1 MSDPSILNEFK
12 NATTVWHRDVEDIIN
27 KLLLQNAGGTDEI
40 TKYVSPLLLILEIF
54 APCCRHTH
62 LPFSHSNNEFLQ
74 PTLEYVHETSPFPS
88 YQASK
93 QAQAAV
99 KSFNAEYDSA
109 VERGL
114 EPPHPRLDERLAT
127 QIVNLR
133 LFDINDVFTVFVGL
147 QDIFQ
152 RDHDALQ
159 ALLNELS
166 NYATREYRSNN

>member
-1 MSDPSILNEFK
+1 
-12 NATTVWHRDVEDIIN
+12 
-27 KLLLQNAGGTDEI
+27 
-40 TKYVSPLLLILEIF
+40 
-54 APCCRHTH
+54 
-62 LPFSHSNNEFLQ
+62 
-74 PTLEYVHETSPFPS
+74 
-88 YQASK
+88 
-93 QAQAAV
+93 
-99 KSFNAEYDSA
+99 